1 MNKEKG
7 FTLIELLIVVAII
20 GILAAIAI
28 PQFNKYKER
37 AARSTAV
44 SDAKNLATEIEAY
57 YADYGS
63 YPDRDSLDVSDGSIV
78 TIDSNTFTLSQKN
91 SMGAYGTY
99 PNAEGYSYTIHN
111 KVYSKSVAFDSTKG
125 GVDTSLWE

>member
-37 AARSTAV
+37 AARSAAV

-57 YADYGS
+57 YADNGN
-63 YPDRDSLDVSDGSIV
+63 YPGDLNATGGSIV
-78 TIDSNTFTLSQKN
+78 HIGESNFTLSDNN
-91 SMGAYGTY
+91 SLGAYNTY
-99 PNAEGYSYTIHN
+99 ANAEGYSYTIHN

-125 GVDTSLWE
+125 GVDTNLWK